1 MASPRICVVV
11 TASNSTE
18 AIDTIL
24 RVRPLCP
31 DLIEIRLDYM
41 EQIGDLG
48 PLRKTAGVPMIATN
62 RRPDQ
67 GGHSADSEADR
78 IARLL
83 QACES
88 GFDYVDLEI
97 NTEGVEE
104 ITEKVK
110 SLGAKVIVSFHD
122 FETTPRTEFLEQI
135 VKNEL
140 KAGADVCKI
149 VGTSNS
155 PGDNL
160 TYLNLIRDNADIEIV
175 SFGMGEAGILSRVLS
190 PLIGGAFTY
199 ASAETGR
206 ESAPG
211 QLTISELREIYRIMG
226 A

>member
-11 TASNSTE
+11 TASNVAE
-18 AIDTIL
+18 AIDTIQ
-24 RVRPLCP
+24 RTRPLLP
-31 DLIEIRLDYM
+31 DLIEIRLDYI
-41 EQIGDLG
+41 ETLGDLG
-48 PLRKTAGVPMIATN
+48 PIREATGVPLIATN
-62 RRPDQ
+62 RRADQ

-83 QACES
+83 RACES
-88 GFDYVDLEI
+88 GFDYIDLEI
-97 NTEGVEE
+97 NTEAIGE
-104 ITEKVK
+104 IAKKVK

-122 FETTPRTEFLEQI
+122 FETTPEKELLEEMLRD
-135 VKNEL
+135 EL
-140 KAGADVCKI
+140 SAGADICKI
-149 VGTSNS
+149 VGTSNI

-160 TYLNLIRDNADIEIV
+160 TYLNLLRENAGVEIV

-190 PLIGGAFTY
+190 PLVGGAFTY

-211 QLTISELREIYRIMG
+211 QLTISELREIYRIVG

>member
-11 TASNSTE
+11 TARNSAE

-97 NTEGVEE
+97 NTEGVDE

-122 FETTPRTEFLEQI
+122 FETTPKKEFLEQI
-135 VKNEL
+135 VQNEL

-160 TYLNLIRDNADIEIV
+160 TYLNLIRDNADVEIV
-175 SFGMGEAGILSRVLS
+175 SFGMGDAGILSRVLS

-199 ASAETGR
+199 VSAETGR